1 MNWIGAG
8 IGAFLG
14 SARGGGILGGIIGA
28 VVGNW
33 VEEKARSAL
42 GQSSANKATEAE
54 LATFAAISAMMSKM
68 AKADGRITEDEV
80 RYCEAVFDRMGL
92 VGEKR
97 EYCIRVFRAA
107 KTDGHTI
114 YSYAD
119 SFAATQRNVHV
130 REIVYGIL
138 WDLACVDGSVSE
150 VELEMLHRLVQHL
163 RIDMSIFV
171 WECRRRGVSCGSSY
185 SAAQAECDPYE
196 VLGCSRSAP
205 DEEVKRAYREKA
217 KQYHPDTLRAQ
228 GLPDEIIAK
237 ANDQMSR
244 VNAAWSAIKRER
256 KDLV

>member
-1 MNWIGAG
+1 MSWIGAG

-42 GQSSANKATEAE
+42 GKQSSKKATETE
-54 LATFAAISAMMSKM
+54 LATLAAVSAMLSKM

-80 RYCEAVFDRMGL
+80 RYCEAVFDRLGL
-92 VGEKR
+92 AGEKR

-107 KTDGHTI
+107 KNDAHSI

-119 SFAATQRNVHV
+119 SFASAQPNTHV

-138 WDLACVDGSVSE
+138 WDLACIDGAVSAA
-150 VELEMLHRLVQHL
+150 ELDILRTLVHHL
-163 RIDMSIFV
+163 RIDASIFV
-171 WECRRRGVSCGSSY
+171 WECRRRGVSAGASSAGQVE
-185 SAAQAECDPYE
+185 SDPYE
-196 VLGCSRSAP
+196 VLGCSRGASA
-205 DEEVKRAYREKA
+205 EEIKRAYREKA

-237 ANDQMSR
+237 ANDQMAR
-244 VNAAWSAIKRER
+244 VNAAWSAIKSER
-256 KDLV
+256 NDLV